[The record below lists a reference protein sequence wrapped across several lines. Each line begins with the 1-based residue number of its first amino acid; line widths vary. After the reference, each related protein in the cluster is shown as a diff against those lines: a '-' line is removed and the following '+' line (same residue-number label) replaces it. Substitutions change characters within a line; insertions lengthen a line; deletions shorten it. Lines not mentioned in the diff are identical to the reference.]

1 MNEKE
6 YVNNVCKKC
15 LNRYNN
21 KDLCDIRKKIDGNY
35 ECQNEKIKK
44 KKTPEEIQRNKEEVK
59 YLRKIAAE
67 RDKVNQ
73 KLDDDLRKIINS
85 GESLSNYELWINKK
99 TEVFIDVKYI
109 IDIVK
114 KDFDKEAVNI
124 MPLNTK
130 NLVYLI
136 VKKEN

>member
-21 KDLCDIRKKIDGNY
+21 KDLCDIRKKIDENY

-130 NLVYLI
+130 NLLYLI